1 MHSRSASGPF
11 TPISSALDLSEAGY
25 EYKFEGD
32 WNEMNEGKHYFAM
45 NVYDDHGNYSTS
57 FTVLANVPDFTNPQT
72 PENFSGYIDS
82 MGIVRLKWNRSRSMD
97 ANGYWLYWSH
107 TQDGEFSLVKQE
119 MISDTNYIYY
129 IPEKSLNKYI
139 YYALRAE
146 DFAYNRSASTDI
158 LKVKRLDKIA
168 PIPPSI
174 LKVYNDSLNLV
185 LDIKHS
191 PSEDCIKYY
200 IYRRQANSSD
210 TSWQLLDSIKTETLY
225 KDRVTEVGK
234 TYYYKVLGVDDSG
247 NKSELSP
254 LKQATL
260 LLPKEELVVKNLKI
274 KQNNKSGIELT
285 WDFELPKK
293 LKDEKYTYEIFK
305 SSGSESVHFYKTL
318 TKDELL
324 FIDENLK
331 PQSLYNYAVRIHFED
346 GTSGA
351 LSKTKSILIK

>member
-1 MHSRSASGPF
+1 
-11 TPISSALDLSEAGY
+11 
-25 EYKFEGD
+25 
-32 WNEMNEGKHYFAM
+32 
-45 NVYDDHGNYSTS
+45 
-57 FTVLANVPDFTNPQT
+57 
-72 PENFSGYIDS
+72 
-82 MGIVRLKWNRSRSMD
+82 
-97 ANGYWLYWSH
+97 
-107 TQDGEFSLVKQE
+107 

-129 IPEKSLNKYI
+129 IPAKSLNKYI

-146 DFAYNRSASTDI
+146 DFAYNRSASSDI

-191 PSEDCIKYY
+191 PSEDCIKHY

-234 TYYYKVLGVDDSG
+234 TCYYKVLGVDDSG

-260 LLPKEELVVKNLKI
+260 LFPKEELVVKNLKS
-274 KQNNKSGIELT
+274 NKIINPE
-285 WDFELPKK
+285 
-293 LKDEKYTYEIFK
+293 
-305 SSGSESVHFYKTL
+305 
-318 TKDELL
+318 
-324 FIDENLK
+324 
-331 PQSLYNYAVRIHFED
+331 
-346 GTSGA
+346 
-351 LSKTKSILIK
+351 